1 LIRWVFR
8 LLWLSLIAG
17 VGLAR
22 AQLPAGVVEIQEAWF
37 LKSDATQLP
46 GKEAAWQRQPL
57 PDSWRESRPGA
68 QGYGWYRAEFE
79 LPAQPADVHAIY
91 ISLVNSAYA
100 VHINGVQVGN
110 SGGMEGAIG
119 RNGGFPQWVTVPPEV
134 LRAGTNTFALRLR
147 VAPNLRG
154 GLTPPVIGPKAAV
167 EALHGKDELWRTIV
181 PRALNTATLALGL
194 LSLLLWSRHR
204 SETAYGWFGGFLV
217 LTSIWALRNFHHSMT
232 LPDISSRAWETFVLA
247 GHGIARLFLLM
258 FVLRYTGQRR
268 PKLERALVGT
278 ATLMAPALYAA
289 GEAAMSAVRIAFYT
303 ATAIPMWYSIWL
315 LARYSPWRRE
325 AGPALV
331 FTALIGCECLALH
344 DWLIA
349 INRLPFGTLQWQAYG
364 VALLM
369 TAMTVALAGRYFAAF
384 ATART
389 LNLELERR
397 VAQKTRELQEQL
409 KKSAAYERA
418 AALEEERRRLM
429 RDMHDGIGSQLITT
443 ATAVER
449 GALPP
454 DQVAALLRDC
464 IADLRLVID
473 SLEPGHGDLA
483 LALAGLRY
491 RLEPRLRSAGLESR
505 WELER
510 LGEVTLPPT
519 DVLQVMRIVQEALTN
534 VIKHSGARHATLS
547 AWSDAQTV
555 GIRVIDDGASSRDA
569 QHEGRGLMNMKHRA
583 LRLQGS
589 LHVNFGD
596 NATEVLLQFPV
607 PAQP

>member
-1 LIRWVFR
+1 MIRWVVR

-17 VGLAR
+17 AGLAG
-22 AQLPAGVVEIQEAWF
+22 AQLPAGVVEIREAWF
-37 LKSDATQLP
+37 LKSDAAELP

-204 SETAYGWFGGFLV
+204 SQAAYGWFGGFLV

-232 LPDISSRAWETFVLA
+232 LPDISSRAWEAFVLA
-247 GHGIARLFLLM
+247 GHGVARLFLLM

-268 PKLERALVGT
+268 PKLERALVWT
-278 ATLMAPALYAA
+278 AALMAPALYAA
-289 GEAAMSAVRIAFYT
+289 GEAAMSAVRIPFYT

-315 LARYSPWRRE
+315 LARYAPWRRE

-389 LNLELERR
+389 LNLELEAR
-397 VAQKTRELQEQL
+397 VEQKTRELQEQL

-547 AWSDAQTV
+547 AWSDAQAV
-555 GIRVIDDGASSRDA
+555 GIRVIDDGAGSHDA
-569 QHEGRGLMNMKHRA
+569 RREGRGLMNMKHRA

-589 LHVNFGD
+589 LHVNFKD
-596 NATEVLLQFPV
+596 NATEVLLAFPL